1 MSEGT
6 ATVCPEGMESECV
19 WVIFALK
26 GPPTKRRL
34 CSLPLPLR
42 WPLPLPLWNVAVDVG
57 DSPSPSP
64 ICPRD
69 VDFAQPGRQLSD
81 GRS

>member
-6 ATVCPEGMESECV
+6 ATVCP
-19 WVIFALK
+19 ALLV
-26 GPPTKRRL
+26 GVAVEVAVA
-34 CSLPLPLR
+34 
-42 WPLPLPLWNVAVDVG
+42 LPLPLWNVDVDVA